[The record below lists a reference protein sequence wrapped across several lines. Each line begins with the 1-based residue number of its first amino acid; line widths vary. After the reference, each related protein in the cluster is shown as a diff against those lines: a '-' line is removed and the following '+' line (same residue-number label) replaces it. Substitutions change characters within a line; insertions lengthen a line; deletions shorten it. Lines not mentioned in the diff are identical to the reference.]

1 MRIRVELPGH
11 ITNRLQAALWRE
23 AYWLVEQG
31 VVSVADIDLAISSG
45 PGLRWALL
53 GPFATQHLSGGDGGI
68 AHVLEHLGPPM
79 VEWWA
84 TMEAAEWTP
93 ELRAAVVAG
102 VDGELDGIDQRA
114 MADERDRLLEQL
126 VVAKARAHHL
136 PHITTRRHRPMSWDL
151 DSLVAI
157 DTHVHVEQDAH
168 GCCSLDQELM
178 DASAAYFKGNDNRTP
193 TVGDLATYYRER
205 RIGAVVFTVDSTTA
219 MGHPALSSEEI
230 IDLAAEHDDILIPFA
245 SVDPLADGA
254 PARVRSLVAH
264 GARGFKFHPSLQQFE
279 PNDVRY
285 YPIYEAIADAGLPTV
300 FHTGQTGIG
309 AGLPG
314 GRGIKLRYSDPM
326 LLDDVAADFP
336 TLTVILA
343 HPSVPWQDSAI
354 SMATHKANVYI
365 DLSGWLPKYFPPQL
379 VRAANTMLREKVL
392 FGSDYPVLSPD
403 RWMASFDEDLDI
415 KPEVRPLIMK
425 DNAIRV
431 LGLA

>member
-1 MRIRVELPGH
+1 MEDH
-11 ITNRLQAALWRE
+11 
-23 AYWLVEQG
+23 
-31 VVSVADIDLAISSG
+31 
-45 PGLRWALL
+45 
-53 GPFATQHLSGGDGGI
+53 DG
-68 AHVLEHLGPPM
+68 
-79 VEWWA
+79 
-84 TMEAAEWTP
+84 
-93 ELRAAVVAG
+93 
-102 VDGELDGIDQRA
+102 
-114 MADERDRLLEQL
+114 
-126 VVAKARAHHL
+126 
-136 PHITTRRHRPMSWDL
+136 PMSWDL

-157 DTHVHVEQDAH
+157 DTHVHVEQDSH
-168 GCCSLDQELM
+168 GCCSIDQELM

-230 IDLAAEHDDILIPFA
+230 IDLVAEHDDILIPFA
-245 SVDPLADGA
+245 SVDPLADDA

-264 GARGFKFHPSLQQFE
+264 GAQGFKFHPSLQQFE

-285 YPIYEAIADAGLPTV
+285 YPIYEAIAEAGLPTV

-365 DLSGWLPKYFPPQL
+365 DLSGWLPEVLPAAARAGRQQPAARQGAVRLRLPRAVTRSLDRQLRRRPRHQARGAAADHEGQRDPRARPRLSGPP
-379 VRAANTMLREKVL
+379 VAPAHSSRPASSSTRACSSGSTSAVSRNARTHSTAMSGESRRE
-392 FGSDYPVLSPD
+392 LSA
-403 RWMASFDEDLDI
+403 RTLASFHRRAFRAVHASEAWAARTPRTLFA
-415 KPEVRPLIMK
+415 
-425 DNAIRV
+425 AIAVPVPVQHITTPYATSPVATMVPSR
-431 LGLA
+431 